1 MIEEILM
8 IFSLSKKRF
17 QLGFKAFV
25 YTIDMWLN
33 VLMKLKKFPPLYT
46 LRIIAITLIFIS
58 ALSFIQDFYLSYEVS
73 QAQKKLEVIRTESKT
88 ASIASTNLD
97 VNTAFYS
104 INEDYIAWIE
114 IEDTPISYPVVLGKD
129 NAYYLN
135 HNFYQDPHEFGA
147 IFMDY
152 RNHSNLRD
160 PHIAIYGHS
169 AHYNAMF
176 GYLHKYTDLSFA
188 KAHPIITLE
197 TNEKTYRYQVFSVYI
212 VDADVTT
219 LEIPATQETIQE
231 WIAYYKSQSQLDLGI
246 DVSQAT
252 QVISLVSCEYSL
264 ENGRIIVQAIPL
276 D

>member
-1 MIEEILM
+1 
-8 IFSLSKKRF
+8 
-17 QLGFKAFV
+17 
-25 YTIDMWLN
+25 MWLN
-33 VLMKLKKFPPLYT
+33 VLMNLRKYPLRYI
-46 LRIIAITLIFIS
+46 LRAVAIGLIILGS
-58 ALSFIQDFYLSYEVS
+58 LSLIQDFYLSYEV
-73 QAQKKLEVIRTESKT
+73 AQTQKNLEVIRTETKT
-88 ASIASTNLD
+88 AAIESTHLD
-97 VNTAFYS
+97 VNAAFYS
-104 INEDYIAWIE
+104 INEDYIGWIE
-114 IEDTPISYPVVLGKD
+114 IEDTPISYPVVLGQD
-129 NAYYLN
+129 NAYYLT
-135 HNFYQDPHEFGA
+135 HNFYQDPHELGA

-152 RNHSNLRD
+152 RNLSDLSD

-176 GYLHKYTDLSFA
+176 GYLNKYTNIDYA

-197 TNEKTYRYQVFSVYI
+197 TKEKTYQYQVFSVYI

-219 LEIPATQETIQE
+219 LEIPATPESIHD
-231 WIAYYKSQSQLDLGI
+231 WIMYYQSQSQIDLGI